1 MTNFITEISESRRV
15 AVGLGN
21 KHCTCM
27 HDSMHA
33 NRYREIVEHACMHDS
48 MHANRCRDIVA
59 HACMGDSML
68 ANRCREIV
76 AHATVSP
83 KIG

>member
-1 MTNFITEISESRRV
+1 MTNFVIEISESRRV
-15 AVGLGN
+15 AVGLAD
-21 KHCTCM
+21 KHCT
-27 HDSMHA
+27 
-33 NRYREIVEHACMHDS
+33 CMHDS
-48 MHANRCRDIVA
+48 MHANRCRDIVE
-59 HACMGDSML
+59 HACMSDSML